1 MRLGEGLTEDRTDW
15 ARVDAMTDEE
25 IERNAREDPDSIPVD
40 SIDWTQ
46 ATLVIPLNKE
56 SIHLRLDP
64 DILAWFRSTGPK
76 YHTRI
81 NQVLRSYVEA
91 QQRRQQPAPG

>member
-1 MRLGEGLTEDRTDW
+1 
-15 ARVDAMTDEE
+15 MTDEE

-46 ATLVIPLNKE
+46 GSLIIPLAKE

-64 DILAWFRSTGPK
+64 DILKWFRGTGPK

-81 NQVLRSYVEA
+81 NQVLRRYMEA
-91 QQRRQQPAPG
+91 NTKQPL